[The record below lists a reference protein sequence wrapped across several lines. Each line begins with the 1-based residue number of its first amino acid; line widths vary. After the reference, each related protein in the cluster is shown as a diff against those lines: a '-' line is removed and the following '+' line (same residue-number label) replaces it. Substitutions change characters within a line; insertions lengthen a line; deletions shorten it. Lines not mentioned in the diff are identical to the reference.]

1 MSKHNN
7 NLNPSSHARCSCGR
21 YATIGEWQAGIGL
34 TGSYQCPDCI
44 HRKYA
49 KPLTSEEY
57 PKSMGV
63 IPNSTQMCT
72 LQPTI
77 TNQ

>member
-7 NLNPSSHARCSCGR
+7 NLMPSSHARCNCGR

-34 TGSYQCPDCI
+34 HGSYECPDCK
-44 HRKYA
+44 HRRYA

-57 PKSMGV
+57 YKSMGV
-63 IPNSTQMCT
+63 EVKK
-72 LQPTI
+72 
-77 TNQ
+77 